1 MATQIIRF
9 NTKDVQSAI
18 RSIPAKYLIPAT
30 VRALNKVAANVRTA
44 SGRAIRQRRA
54 LSASVVNKA
63 MSIRRATRGTLTSS
77 LFVTG
82 KPIPLKDYKARQ
94 TRRGVTVS
102 VTTGTRKL
110 IPSAFIVE
118 TLSGHVFTRTGK
130 KRLPIEKLVGPSLP
144 STFLQENVRLA
155 WLTVARDAM
164 VKRSAEELR
173 FELSK
178 LQNRSRGSVP
188 QS

>member
-1 MATQIIRF
+1 MAELITF
-9 NTKDVQSAI
+9 NTQDVKGI
-18 RSIPAKYLIPAT
+18 LRNIPPKILIPAT
-30 VRALNKVAANVRTA
+30 VRALNKVAQNVRTA

-54 LSASVVNKA
+54 LNASVVNKA
-63 MSIRRATRGTLTSS
+63 MAIRRATTTHLQSS
-77 LFVTG
+77 LVVTG
-82 KPIPLKDYKARQ
+82 KPIPLRDYKPRQ

-110 IPSAFIVE
+110 VPGAFIVQK
-118 TLSGHVFTRTGK
+118 LSGHVFRRAGD
-130 KRLPIEKLVGPSLP
+130 KRLPIEKLMGPSLP

-155 WLTVARDAM
+155 WMTVARDAM

-178 LQNRSRGSVP
+178 LQKRRARRA
-188 QS
+188 